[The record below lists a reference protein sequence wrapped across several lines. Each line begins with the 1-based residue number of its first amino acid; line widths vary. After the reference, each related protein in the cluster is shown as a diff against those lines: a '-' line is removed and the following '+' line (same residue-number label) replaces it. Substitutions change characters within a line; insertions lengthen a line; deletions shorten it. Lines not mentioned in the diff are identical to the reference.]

1 MKSLINLIILTTLL
15 ACSTTPVNT
24 PVSKEANYTNDKKV
38 KSFVN
43 VTKYTNFT
51 KEEKVKASKYI
62 PLMDNVINSNCF
74 EEFMI
79 ARDLRKTNG
88 KTNKEVVQHI
98 RKSTVDIELIM
109 YFKRF
114 SKVAGY
120 TENGATWIKLNRKYH
135 AGASFCS
142 EASNLAHELS
152 HKINYGHDFKATID
166 RPLSVPYSINAAF
179 KSCCK

>member
-1 MKSLINLIILTTLL
+1 MVL
-15 ACSTTPVNT
+15 ACSTTPVKT
-24 PVSKEANYTNDKKV
+24 PVTSNNDIKPTDGI
-38 KSFVN
+38 SFVN
-43 VTKYTNFT
+43 VIKYTNFNE
-51 KEEKVKASKYI
+51 EEKVKASKYI
-62 PLMDNVINSNCF
+62 PLMDNVINSKCF

-88 KTNKEVVQHI
+88 KTNEEVVQHI

-120 TENGATWIKLNRKYH
+120 TEKGATWIKLNRKYH

>member
-1 MKSLINLIILTTLL
+1 MKNLINLIILLMVI
-15 ACSTTPVNT
+15 ACSTTPVST
-24 PVSKEANYTNDKKV
+24 PVNIIKTTDKA
-38 KSFVN
+38 SFVN
-43 VTKYTNFT
+43 VTKYTNFS

-62 PLMDNVINSNCF
+62 PLMDKVLNSNCF

-88 KTNKEVVQHI
+88 KTNKQVVKHI
-98 RKSTVDIELIM
+98 RKSNVDIELIM

-120 TENGATWIKLNRKYH
+120 TQKGATWIKLNRKYH
-135 AGASFCS
+135 EGASLCS
-142 EASNLAHELS
+142 EASNLAHELG
-152 HKINYGHDFKATID
+152 HKINYGHDFEATID

>member
-1 MKSLINLIILTTLL
+1 MITFIACTTTSVKPTKELTPVIDETILT
-15 ACSTTPVNT
+15 V
-24 PVSKEANYTNDKKV
+24 DKKV

-51 KEEKVKASKYI
+51 EKEKVKASKYI
-62 PLMDNVINSNCF
+62 PVMDAVINSKCF
-74 EEFMI
+74 MDNMVMRE
-79 ARDLRKTNG
+79 LKKTNG
-88 KTNKEVVQHI
+88 KTNKEVVEHL
-98 RKSTVDIELIM
+98 RTSTVDIELIM
-109 YFKRF
+109 YYKRF

-120 TENGATWIKLNRKYH
+120 TKPSVNKIWLNRKYH
-135 AGASFCS
+135 SGASNCS

-152 HKINYGHDFKATID
+152 HKIKYGHDYKATID